1 MLAEQQIRHTHAY
14 KHVSTCL
21 LPAPPATCREDNIKG
36 YVALA
41 PPLGGSTYAIAT
53 KLGGAKISLIDF
65 IGDILQPMINELV
78 YHGSRGLPSM
88 LMLMP
93 NRHLWGK
100 DFVSQA
106 VSQLYAAGVD
116 CRGPFG

>member
-1 MLAEQQIRHTHAY
+1 MSKAFCA
-14 KHVSTCL
+14 
-21 LPAPPATCREDNIKG
+21 ACREENVKG

-41 PPLGGSTYAIAT
+41 PPYGGSTYAIAS
-53 KLGGAKISLIDF
+53 KLGGARMKLIDF
-65 IGDILQPMINELV
+65 IGDVLQPVINELV

-100 DFVSQA
+100 DFVSNTD
-106 VSQLYAAGVD
+106 SS
-116 CRGPFG
+116 CSSS